1 MSYFPN
7 QRQLDIFTSFFK
19 ARTDV
24 FAQRWEKWDGS
35 VSGYSPVYK
44 DRLKKEYMPLANL
57 YIERHLLG
65 RIVVGIYP
73 LLADNTSY
81 LIAADFDGVDWLN
94 SAKRLFITFKRYDLP
109 VYVERSRSG
118 RGGHA
123 WCFFEEP
130 YPAHKSRRIFFYLL
144 RESENIDELDKDDS
158 FDRLIPNQDYHSG
171 KGLGNLIALPLQ
183 GRSMKT
189 GNSVFLDPNC
199 NFEPARDQWDFLNKV
214 EKVSKRKLNELFAII
229 VDRKNRKDENAS
241 KGLLPITIAEYIS
254 IPKSYITRSLA
265 SFLRE
270 ELNFFNAEY
279 FIKQNIGLST
289 YNIQKYFKTIVEDQ
303 NDILIPRGFLYPLLR
318 HLKENGIDHVIKD
331 KRNKLAEIQL
341 KPSFELFDFQKE
353 AIDRFDN
360 TDSGVLVAPP
370 GSGKTIMGLELISRK
385 KQPALIV
392 THRKQICNQ
401 WIESIE
407 SFLSIP
413 RKEIGQFVSNKKAV
427 KSPITVAMVQSLSR
441 LTEWKG
447 LNKSFG
453 LLLID
458 ECHHMPAKMFRDV
471 VTKFNVKYLHGLTAT
486 PKRKYND
493 EKLIYAYLGEVIHEI
508 PKDYQKESD
517 KDQRGQLEVV
527 IRNTNFLLP
536 FPAKISDFHTITK
549 ILTFDSNRNAIIVN
563 DIVQGVKKGNRCLVL
578 TERKEH
584 VDILNFYLKRD
595 FEIVSFTGGMTPKKR
610 NEYEKRIHE
619 GHFQV
624 LIATGQLLGEGSDI
638 NNLDCLFLVFPFS
651 FEGKLIQY
659 IGRIQRGEGKIKKVY
674 DYRDSN
680 IEVLEKLFKK
690 RNRYYKRIRRN
701 PILL

>member
-7 QRQLDIFTSFFK
+7 QRQLDIFTSLFK
-19 ARTDV
+19 GRTDV

-35 VSGYSPVYK
+35 VIGYSPVYK
-44 DRLKKEYMPLANL
+44 DRLKKEYMPLSNL

-65 RIVVGIYP
+65 RVVVGVYP

-81 LIAADFDGVDWLN
+81 FIAADFDGIDWLN
-94 SAKRLFITFKRYDLP
+94 SATRLFITCKRYELP

-130 YPAHKSRRIFFYLL
+130 YPAYKSRNILFHLL
-144 RESENIDELDKDDS
+144 RESHNTGELDKDDS

-183 GRSMKT
+183 GRLIRA

-199 NFEPARDQWDFLNKV
+199 NFEPGRDQWNFLNRV
-214 EKVSKRKLNELFAII
+214 EKVSRKKLDELLTKVVNTKRQ
-229 VDRKNRKDENAS
+229 
-241 KGLLPITIAEYIS
+241 KGEITKKGQLPLRIAEYIS
-254 IPKSYITRSLA
+254 IPKMHITGPLA

-279 FIKQNIGLST
+279 FIKQKIGLST
-289 YNIQKYFKTIVEDQ
+289 YNIPKYFKTIVEDK
-303 NDILIPRGFLYPLLR
+303 NDVFVPRGFLNRLLT
-318 HLKENGIDHVIKD
+318 HLKENGISHVIKD
-331 KRNKLAEIQL
+331 ERNKLAEIQL
-341 KPSFELFDFQKE
+341 KPSFQLFDFQKE

-360 TDSGVLVAPP
+360 TNSGVLVAPP
-370 GSGKTIMGLELISRK
+370 GCGKTIMGLELISRR

-392 THRKQICNQ
+392 THRKQIYNQ
-401 WIESIE
+401 WLESIE

-447 LNKSFG
+447 LDKSFG

-458 ECHHMPAKMFRDV
+458 ECHHMPAKIFHDV
-471 VTKFNVKYLHGLTAT
+471 VTKFNAKYLYGLTAT

-517 KDQRGQLEVV
+517 KEQRAQLEIV

-536 FPAKISDFHTITK
+536 FPAKNSDFHTITK
-549 ILTFDSNRNAIIVN
+549 ILTFDSNRNAIIAD
-563 DIVQGVKKGNRCLVL
+563 DIVREVKKGNKCLVL

-584 VDILNFYLKRD
+584 VSILDFYLKRD
-595 FEIVSFTGGMTPKKR
+595 FEIVIFTGGMTPKKR
-610 NEYEKRIHE
+610 RDYEKRIQE
-619 GHFQV
+619 GQFQV
-624 LIATGQLLGEGSDI
+624 LIATGQLFGEGSDI
-638 NNLDCLFLVFPFS
+638 SNLDCLFLVFPFS

-680 IEVLEKLFKK
+680 IEVLEKLYKK
-690 RNRYYKRIRRN
+690 RNRYYKRIRKN